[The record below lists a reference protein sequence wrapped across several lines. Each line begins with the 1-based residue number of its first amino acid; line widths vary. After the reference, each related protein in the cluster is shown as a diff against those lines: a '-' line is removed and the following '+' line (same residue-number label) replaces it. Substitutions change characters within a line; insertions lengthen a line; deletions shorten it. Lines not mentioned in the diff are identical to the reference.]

1 MIGLM
6 NQTDYTVAAK
16 VLDWT
21 QKKHEAIATNIA
33 HADVPG
39 YHRLEVD
46 PSFRDQ
52 VDLLLKQ
59 KTPHLIA
66 HLPEPMVI
74 KDPQSIDPGLDG
86 NSIHLP
92 DELADLSETQLK
104 HQLATQCI
112 SDNLKQLKLAI
123 TGRTL

>member
-92 DELADLSETQLK
+92 DELADLSETQLS
-104 HQLATQCI
+104 TN
-112 SDNLKQLKLAI
+112 SPPNVYRI
-123 TGRTL
+123 T